1 MTKEEQIEFK
11 KLKPIEVGDYVQ
23 VKTTLTKEVKK
34 QVGKGKAK
42 TWVTEN
48 IESEFKTQGTV
59 QEITDD
65 KIIISISS
73 IRVPLELKGLVDTS
87 YDRSDQSIIVD
98 KSIVFHTFMD
108 CGANPFGKQKRRISF
123 YNSDIQ
129 SLLWKMG
136 YAAYSGKYIE
146 SERDWQKI
154 NFDPYVVDINGDKQY
169 YQRGLVWTLEQKQ
182 LLIDSIYND
191 IEIGKFLLRYNAW
204 SRMEKEEIETGTMH
218 SFDCVD
224 GKQRLN
230 TILEFVQGKFADSHG
245 NYWDDLSTNA
255 HRRFLNYGN
264 LSHGELP
271 ETATDED
278 VIDNFL
284 TLNFTG
290 IPMSKEHIEYVK
302 TIKIR

>member
-1 MTKEEQIEFK
+1 MTKLEQIEAK
-11 KLKPIEVGDYVQ
+11 KIKPIEVGDYVQ
-23 VKTTLTKEVKK
+23 VKTTFTRESLK
-34 QVGKGKAK
+34 QVGKGKIK
-42 TWVTEN
+42 GWVTEN
-48 IESEFKTQGTV
+48 VGCEFKTQGTV

-65 KIIISISS
+65 KFIISIGSVR
-73 IRVPLELKGLVDTS
+73 IPLELKGIVDTC
-87 YDRSDQSIIVD
+87 YDKHNQNIIVD
-98 KSIVFHTFMD
+98 KSIVSHTFMD
-108 CGANPFGKQKRRISF
+108 CGANPFGKEKRRISF

-136 YAAYSGKYIE
+136 YDRNGEHQK

-154 NFDPYVVDINGDKQY
+154 NFDPYVVDSNGNKQY

-204 SRMEKEEIETGTMH
+204 SRMEEEEIETGTMH

-230 TILEFVQGKFADSHG
+230 TILEFVQDKFIDSHG
-245 NYWDDLSTNA
+245 NLWSDLSTNA

-264 LSHGELP
+264 LSLGELP
-271 ETATDED
+271 ETATDDD

-290 IPMSKEHIEYVK
+290 VPMSKEHIDFVK
-302 TIKIR
+302 SIKI

>member
-1 MTKEEQIEFK
+1 MTKEEQIEVK

-23 VKTTLTKEVKK
+23 VKTTFAKEVKK
-34 QVGKGKAK
+34 EVGKGKNK
-42 TWVTEN
+42 TWLIEN

-59 QEITDD
+59 QEIRDD
-65 KIIISISS
+65 KFVISTSS

-87 YDRSDQSIIVD
+87 YDRSNQRIIVD

-108 CGANPFGKQKRRISF
+108 CGVNPFGKEKRRITF

-136 YAAYSGKYIE
+136 YDRDGIRKE

-154 NFDPYVVDINGDKQY
+154 NFDPYVVDSDGNKQH

-204 SRMEKEEIETGTMH
+204 SRMEKDELEIGTMY

-230 TILEFVQGKFADSHG
+230 TILEFVQDKFPDSNG
-245 NYWDDLSTNA
+245 NLWSDLSGYA

-264 LSHGELP
+264 LSLGELP
-271 ETATDED
+271 ESATDED

-290 IPMSKEHIEYVK
+290 VPMSKEHLEYVK
-302 TIKIR
+302 TIKMK

>member
-1 MTKEEQIEFK
+1 MTKQEQIEAK
-11 KLKPIEVGDYVQ
+11 KLKPFEVGDYVQ
-23 VKTTLTKEVKK
+23 IITDYVEEKITSAGRGKNKTSVKEK
-34 QVGKGKAK
+34 
-42 TWVTEN
+42 
-48 IESEFKTQGTV
+48 IEKEFKTQGTIL
-59 QEITDD
+59 EITDD
-65 KIIISISS
+65 NYIISVISV
-73 IRVPLELKGLVDTS
+73 RVPLELKGIVEST
-87 YDRSDQSIIVD
+87 YDNRNQKIVVNKLYPII
-98 KSIVFHTFMD
+98 FHTFLD
-108 CGANPFGKQKRRISF
+108 CGVNPFGKEKRRISF

-136 YAAYSGKYIE
+136 YDASSGEIK

-154 NFDPYVVDINGDKQY
+154 NFDPYIIDTNGEKQY

-204 SRMEKEEIETGTMH
+204 SRMKKEEAETGTMH

-230 TILEFVQGKFADSHG
+230 TILEFVQNKFPDSMG
-245 NYWDDLSTNA
+245 NYWNDLNGYA
-255 HRRFLNYGN
+255 QRRFKNYGN
-264 LSHGELP
+264 LSFGELP
-271 ETATDED
+271 ESATDED

-290 IPMSKEHIEYVK
+290 VPMSKEHIEYVK
-302 TIKIR
+302 TFKF